1 METVLSSTHGAKVHP
16 HLGLLPVSRKIID
29 ITSLNHRFW
38 HCCNSLFT
46 VFLLLFLGLYHR
58 LASWAS
64 SILSNIIPSHTQVEA
79 LNSNAVNCVIRINCF
94 PLCGDELDN
103 VVVKTLSV
111 GL

>member
-1 METVLSSTHGAKVHP
+1 MELVLGSTHGAKAHP
-16 HLGLLPVSRKIID
+16 HLGLLSAPRKITD
-29 ITSLNHRFW
+29 ITSLSHRFW
-38 HCCNSLFT
+38 HCNSLFT
-46 VFLLLFLGLYHR
+46 IFLLLFLGLYHR

-64 SILSNIIPSHTQVEA
+64 SIFSNIIPSHTQAEA
-79 LNSNAVNCVIRINCF
+79 LNSNAVNCVIRINFF